1 MNCTKSSSF
10 SLPFFTFYILI
21 QIYHQRKIYGTPP
34 NVSCPLR
41 SYSSLYFSRA
51 EFTWPLIHTRE
62 YVLVNSLQL
71 KLSIASKWASKHL
84 WGTIYFDVDSTF
96 AWHFLH
102 WTSMYAKSHCTMY
115 RKLFHVSAVKI
126 ISKCSDKICRQGQVF
141 SHFAYDFSR
150 LFKFNR
156 IMLIYIY
163 ILSTKEDVG
172 VSTSWF
178 LVNS

>member
-10 SLPFFTFYILI
+10 SLTLFHF
-21 QIYHQRKIYGTPP
+21 
-34 NVSCPLR
+34 
-41 SYSSLYFSRA
+41 LYFNSNLPSTANYMVRRQMFLVRT

-71 KLSIASKWASKHL
+71 KLSIASKWSSKHL

-102 WTSMYAKSHCTMY
+102 WTSMYAKYHCTMY

-141 SHFAYDFSR
+141 SHFASDFSR
-150 LFKFNR
+150 LFKINR
-156 IMLIYIY
+156 IM
-163 ILSTKEDVG
+163 ST
-172 VSTSWF
+172 
-178 LVNS
+178 